1 MKYQSVYHKT
11 SRRNGIVSLLFF
23 VLTFVTFTYLLMYLS
38 SVVTWF
44 CQYFS
49 VLYYWDLIES
59 LVFVNPFS
67 MPPNS
72 CLLLKSAFNLLN
84 IIAILWLYLN
94 YCRVTLT
101 HQQTNA
107 KLLIFFFLAF
117 YIALSCIEAASILSG
132 RYCSDVQCFVV
143 ECITNIVLSLLLHYW
158 I

>member
-1 MKYQSVYHKT
+1 MYSTKLVGTK
-11 SRRNGIVSLLFF
+11 NGIVSLLLF
-23 VLTFVTFTYLLMYLS
+23 VLTVVTFTYLLMYLS
-38 SVVTWF
+38 SVVTWS

-49 VLYYWDLIES
+49 VLYYYELIES

-107 KLLIFFFLAF
+107 KLLIFFSWHSILLYLASRQQAF
-117 YIALSCIEAASILSG
+117 YRDGIAPMYNVSLSN
-132 RYCSDVQCFVV
+132 V
-143 ECITNIVLSLLLHYW
+143 
-158 I
+158 